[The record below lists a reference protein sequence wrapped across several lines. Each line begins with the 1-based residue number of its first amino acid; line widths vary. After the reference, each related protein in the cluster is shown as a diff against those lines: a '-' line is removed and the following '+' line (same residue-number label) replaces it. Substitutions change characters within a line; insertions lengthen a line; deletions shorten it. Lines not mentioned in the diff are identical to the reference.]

1 MPRWT
6 QEQYDRYM
14 GLKKAVAKM
23 TKKSGP
29 TKDALI
35 KQGVKKG
42 EFLISTMKRKEP

>member
-1 MPRWT
+1 MEIITKCKNKTIKRKAA
-6 QEQYDRYM
+6 
-14 GLKKAVAKM
+14 KKP
-23 TKKSGP
+23 GP